1 MSDPTL
7 QPFSYDERRRR
18 GFCTCPQK
26 IDAGPTL
33 EPCLVHPDDEEPP
46 ETERIARG
54 LLFFDD
60 RRNRFVTW
68 PDAVEGMRQR
78 RYVGVIND
86 DIVQFTWLMLIRLL
100 ESLRDPLGVPA
111 PEMSPALVDELIAW
125 SETTLAE
132 DNRRWLL
139 TFARGGGSMALCSLF
154 RDVAR
159 RVLA

>member
-7 QPFSYDERRRR
+7 QPLSYDERRRR

-54 LLFFDD
+54 LLFFVD

-111 PEMSPALVDELIAW
+111 PEMSPALIDELIAW
-125 SETTLAE
+125 SETTLAG

-159 RVLA
+159 RVRA